1 MSDSYIYPYN
11 LNYILKIIAAVN
23 VLMVVLISCLYF
35 WGDNLAYLA
44 HWVIVLVG
52 LTFSLRYLVRQDLLG
67 RLVFSVSLFSFFMLS
82 LVGFIS
88 VMSYSHAYGLAF
100 APYDDDSYY
109 FINIADIAYG
119 HLPNSYT
126 LYELLM
132 APFFYLFKSINQ
144 EVSALS
150 LLPVNWALGGAI
162 VGLATYLSA
171 KLSGRISL
179 LAPIVLLV
187 NFHFVDATVHLYRD
201 GLALFLT
208 LLCVIYATQKQ
219 YLVAVIFALLTGLTR
234 GGNGMFC
241 FIYIFIYLL
250 YDLGWLRQ
258 FNKKAI
264 IACLLI
270 LVLFVMI
277 DYTAKFSV
285 YGRAFIIGTDVTERT
300 TIVDRAI
307 MRGEKLVGDSS
318 ADGFDTLSTLYKSG
332 PLGMVAMP
340 FANMFGPARWTGF
353 RQDIDVKVRTGDII
367 GTQSVQRPVLA
378 FMLVTILL
386 WPLIGPSLVQ
396 GLVCSVRNDKFY
408 FLVIFLV
415 TLIGISLISFQSRH
429 RTAFIIFFPCLVALA
444 SWQSSKDFKR
454 RLWLMLFFI
463 GLIFTANIIPFII

>member
-1 MSDSYIYPYN
+1 MTDSYIYPYN

-44 HWVIVLVG
+44 PWVIVLAA
-52 LTFSLRYLVRQDLLG
+52 LTFSLRCLVKQDSLG
-67 RLVFSVSLFSFFMLS
+67 RLVSSVSLFSFFMLS
-82 LVGFIS
+82 LVGFVS

-162 VGLATYLSA
+162 MGLATYLSA

-179 LAPIVLLV
+179 LAPIALLV

-208 LLCVIYATQKQ
+208 LLCVIYAMRKQ
-219 YLVAVIFALLTGLTR
+219 YFIAVVIAVLTGLTR
-234 GGNGMFC
+234 GGNGIFC
-241 FIYIFIYLL
+241 FLYIIIYFIYE
-250 YDLGWLRQ
+250 LGWLQR
-258 FNKKAI
+258 FDKKAI
-264 IACLLI
+264 IACLSILI
-270 LVLFVMI
+270 LFVMI
-277 DYTAKFSV
+277 DYAAKLSV
-285 YGRAFIIGTDVTERT
+285 YGRAFIIGTDIVERT
-300 TIVDRAI
+300 TILDRAL
-307 MRGEKLVGDSS
+307 MRGENLVFDSG
-318 ADGFDTLSTLYKSG
+318 ANEFDTIRTLYTSG
-332 PLGMVAMP
+332 PLGIVAIP
-340 FANMFGPARWTGF
+340 FANMFSPARWTGF
-353 RQDIDVKVRTGDII
+353 RQDVDVKVRTGDVI
-367 GTQSVQRPVLA
+367 GTQSVQRPVLV

-408 FLVIFLV
+408 FLVIFLA

-429 RTAFIIFFPCLVALA
+429 RTAFIIFFPCLVSLA

-463 GLIFTANIIPFII
+463 GLIFTANIVPFII